1 MIELMKFSLTTYCF
15 AFLTLAL
22 FVLGSCQNPKTRVE
36 TESKMVEVKGMAS
49 FYAKRLQGRK
59 TANGEIYDQGKMTA
73 AHRTLP
79 FDTMVEVTNLQNGKT
94 VKVRIND
101 RGPFRKSRII
111 DLSRAAAEKLEMTD
125 KGVAQV
131 IIQYPRNP

>member
-1 MIELMKFSLTTYCF
+1 MKFSISTNVFTG
-15 AFLTLAL
+15 LAL
-22 FVLGSCQNPKTRVE
+22 ICLILGSCQNRRTAVE
-36 TESKMVEVKGMAS
+36 TESKMIEVKGTAS

-59 TANGEIYDQGKMTA
+59 TANGEIYDPTKLTA

-94 VKVRIND
+94 VQVRIND

-111 DLSRAAAEKLEMTD
+111 DLSRAAAERLEMID

-131 IIQYPRNP
+131 IIQYPRDP

>member
-1 MIELMKFSLTTYCF
+1 MKFSLATYVF
-15 AFLTLAL
+15 TFLAL
-22 FVLGSCQNPKTRVE
+22 ACFILGSCHNPKSHVE
-36 TESKMVEVKGMAS
+36 TESKMVEAKGMAS

-59 TANGEIYDQGKMTA
+59 TANGEIYDPTKMTA

-111 DLSRAAAEKLEMTD
+111 DLSRAAAEKLEMTE

-131 IIQYPRNP
+131 IMQYPRNP